1 MFDEISKLIGLFW
14 RNKHLLPFLA
24 VNYFIILLF
33 YQILISVYP
42 FGANFHKCLDKIWK
56 LQKRA
61 IRVHVVCN
69 LPYDEP
75 IQKFFKQLCWHNI
88 YERYFNQVNFMVFKI
103 LSAAKSSLS
112 HLVTFQTHSSNHSLV
127 SNSSHFLLH
136 LPFPHKDIFKQ
147 SLCYAAPVL
156 WNKLPDNIRSASS
169 IIAFKELLKNFIFG
183 SKMNN
188 LSF

>member
-1 MFDEISKLIGLFW
+1 MI
-14 RNKHLLPFLA
+14 
-24 VNYFIILLF
+24 
-33 YQILISVYP
+33 
-42 FGANFHKCLDKIWK
+42 

-61 IRVHVVCN
+61 IRVVCY

-75 IQKFFKQLCWHNI
+75 TQKFFKQLCWHNI

-103 LSAAKSSLS
+103 LTTANSPLS
-112 HLVTFQTHSSNHSLV
+112 HLVTFQPIYQIIS

-136 LPFPHKDIFKQ
+136 VPFPHKEIFKQ

-156 WNKLPDNIRSASS
+156 WNKFPDNILSASS
-169 IIAFKELLKNFIFG
+169 IFAFKRLLKNFILG
-183 SKMNN
+183 SKMNS